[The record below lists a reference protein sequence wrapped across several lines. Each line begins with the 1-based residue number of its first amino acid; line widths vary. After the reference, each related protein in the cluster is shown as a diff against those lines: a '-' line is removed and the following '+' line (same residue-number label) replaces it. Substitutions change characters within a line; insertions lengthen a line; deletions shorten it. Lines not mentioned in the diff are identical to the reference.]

1 MRHILLPFAIAAGT
15 RSVVDAAASARLV
28 ALVGRALRATPGLL
42 CASSSAIDL
51 GTIAAAAVDTAADCP
66 ARQKSCRF
74 ARLSGHPAS
83 SARFIRILA
92 AIHNP
97 ATPAV

>member
-51 GTIAAAAVDTAADCP
+51 RTIAAAADEHLCTAAHTQEEP
-66 ARQKSCRF
+66 SRRGLRPLTA
-74 ARLSGHPAS
+74 SG
-83 SARFIRILA
+83 
-92 AIHNP
+92 
-97 ATPAV
+97 V